1 MGTKLELEHHR
12 THPVG
17 MTVTCESELT
27 AVEGRKLVFKV
38 SLYDEKGPVGGG
50 VHERFVVNDAK
61 FAAKA
66 ESKKAKTLFLGKL
79 DGRRVG
85 SQQLLLGPGL
95 SFLQKPCRLFAGTE
109 QL

>member
-1 MGTKLELEHHR
+1 
-12 THPVG
+12 

-38 SLYDEKGPVGGG
+38 SLHDEKGPVGGG
-50 VHERFVVNDAK
+50 VHGRFVVNDAK
-61 FAAKA
+61 VCRQGREQEGLRLF
-66 ESKKAKTLFLGKL
+66 FLGKL

>member
-1 MGTKLELEHHR
+1 
-12 THPVG
+12 

-66 ESKKAKTLFLGKL
+66 EGKKG
-79 DGRRVG
+79 
-85 SQQLLLGPGL
+85 
-95 SFLQKPCRLFAGTE
+95 
-109 QL
+109 

>member
-1 MGTKLELEHHR
+1 M
-12 THPVG
+12 
-17 MTVTCESELT
+17 
-27 AVEGRKLVFKV
+27 EGRKLVFKV

-61 FAAKA
+61 FAAKPRA
-66 ESKKAKTLFLGKL
+66 RRLRLFFLGKL